1 MKLTSRKTI
10 TSIKNTALSIRR
22 GLQSRWRRS
31 GWLRSGWRGGG
42 WRSGGWWWWVGSTRS
57 SSSST
62 SVPVALWIV
71 EAGTNSNT
79 SISLS
84 LHTLKHMLS
93 QAVNSPEMVIVSQR
107 QERALRW
114 CAAIQ
119 SVIKVR
125 LRIANL
131 GLAIIIPVKS
141 IEVGLDNMVTQVGG
155 TRLAG
160 CVAGEI
166 WWTHVGWEETEDVV
180 DGLLVVVHFAVKTGQ
195 VEGGEVLVGPGVGGD
210 LVAFAVHTLRGR

>member
-10 TSIKNTALSIRR
+10 TSIKNTALSIWR
-22 GLQSRWRRS
+22 GLQPRWR
-31 GWLRSGWRGGG
+31 WSGWRGGG
-42 WRSGGWWWWVGSTRS
+42 WCWWCWVGSTRS

-84 LHTLKHMLS
+84 LHTLQHILS
-93 QAVNSPEMVIVSQR
+93 QAVYSPLMVIMSQR

-114 CAAIQ
+114 RAAVQ

-131 GLAIIIPVKS
+131 GLAIIVPVES
-141 IEVGLDNMVTQVGG
+141 IEVGLDNMITQVGG
-155 TRLAG
+155 TGLAG
-160 CVAGEI
+160 CVAGKI
-166 WWTHVGWEETEDVV
+166 RWTHVGWEETEDVV
-180 DGLLVVVHFAVKTGQ
+180 DSLLVVIHFAVEPCEI
-195 VEGGEVLVGPGVGGD
+195 EGREVLVGPGVGGD
-210 LVAFAVHTLRGR
+210 LVAFAVHALAIVSRVMVRR